1 MADKKKPKVDK
12 YGNVMPNDGKP
23 LYSGKR
29 TPEQAAQ
36 DLAAYRAEV
45 EREYARTHQE
55 KLPEP
60 GLTGW
65 MQQYAL
71 DHPVQADY
79 FNRALGAVGGLFS
92 SSQAAAPTP
101 TQPLPFGKPALEQPL
116 GGGVSSHPKN
126 VSGIRVPNTTPGM
139 LEAGNIDMATRPQV
153 KTPDGKTATVYS
165 RSYNIDGQEVLL
177 PTVTDDGRILTDDK
191 EIVEQYRKTGKH
203 LGKFDTPDNA
213 DKFATKL
220 HEDEEARIAPRGTS
234 VRDAMRGALAP
245 AMGTLHKKYGVSK
258 DDVDTVIGG
267 FIDSPEGRSL
277 GDNLLANP
285 GIASDVVKGYEQ
297 YVKQWSG
304 RSAAV
309 DMPDPVVIDA
319 AKASPQELAAAIKG
333 PNPVLVKNASDLGL
347 DQDRVMVYGP
357 SGKSRTKPEAVVK
370 AGKAPVIS
378 NEEFVDVL
386 KYIRGG

>member
-36 DLAAYRAEV
+36 DLAAYRAEA

-92 SSQAAAPTP
+92 SSQAATTP

-126 VSGIRVPNTTPGM
+126 VM
-139 LEAGNIDMATRPQV
+139 
-153 KTPDGKTATVYS
+153 
-165 RSYNIDGQEVLL
+165 
-177 PTVTDDGRILTDDK
+177 PT
-191 EIVEQYRKTGKH
+191 
-203 LGKFDTPDNA
+203 
-213 DKFATKL
+213 
-220 HEDEEARIAPRGTS
+220 PRGTS
-234 VRDAMRGALAP
+234 ARDAMRGALAP

-357 SGKSRTKPEAVVK
+357 NGKSRTKPEAVVK